1 MNTTP
6 QCWENPISLRPKSQM
21 KGSCDRGAGL
31 AEKMEVRN
39 EKKGARVPGAQ
50 KRKEAPTVVIWSCP
64 GASKCKCDFT
74 V

>member
-1 MNTTP
+1 
-6 QCWENPISLRPKSQM
+6 M